1 MAVLGRDVGPSQTGG
16 DLGVTKSVT
25 GDSGGAPESKLYDKS
40 PVAWRILQMLAL
52 LGVKQL
58 VTMQG
63 DWRAVFTGPA
73 VTTDHTEYPR
83 AFSKIV
89 TSPGDW
95 YWKMTEGA
103 QLNTVE
109 SKNGREDGKT
119 ELHCLAT

>member
-25 GDSGGAPESKLYDKS
+25 GDSGVRRPLSLALRIRRFTRSSQLYTHAHTLRCGSLLLAAFS

-63 DWRAVFTGPA
+63 DWRVVFTGPA

-89 TSPGDW
+89 TSPGD
-95 YWKMTEGA
+95 
-103 QLNTVE
+103 
-109 SKNGREDGKT
+109 
-119 ELHCLAT
+119 